1 MELAL
6 PVISLFLLCMTGV
19 GVWHSRRVKTSED
32 FVLAGRSLPT
42 HVLAGTLIATWIGT
56 GSLFGNAEFAFTHGI
71 AGFLLPISG
80 LVGMLILAYL
90 APKVRALSA
99 QGIPDIVGIP
109 FGNAA
114 RRIAAVAL
122 IVAYLVIVS
131 YQYRAG
137 AAVAQRIVPGIPA
150 AFLPVFFALFVILYT
165 ALAGMVSVA
174 WTDVMNGAVMSIG
187 LLAALVIVYLGWDSA
202 AQPLPASHLNLGGGL
217 GMIGWVNVMLPSF
230 LLLLGDAN
238 LYQRFLSAESPEA
251 ARKSAYW
258 TFFGLLV
265 LESAIIAIAILAKA
279 RLPVAPANPG
289 HAIIEVAF
297 SLVPP
302 VVGLLLAATAVAV
315 IVSTADSY
323 LLACTT
329 TFSSGFGQKNVT
341 PAKQRAA
348 VAIFGAVAL
357 WISFWSDKF
366 LSVALYAY
374 TLYGASLTPAVLC
387 ALLRP
392 KTKPRAVVGGM
403 AAGLTV
409 ALLWKGASAM
419 GLVPAAL
426 SSWDPV
432 LPALAANLGV
442 LILVEKLSSDAR
454 PSVD

>member
-6 PVISLFLLCMTGV
+6 PVIGLFLLGMTGV

-32 FVLAGRSLPT
+32 FVLAGRNLPV

-56 GSLFGNAEFAFTHGI
+56 GSLFGNAEFAFTHGVS
-71 AGFLLPISG
+71 AFFLPVSG
-80 LVGMLILAYL
+80 LVGILILAWL
-90 APKVRALSA
+90 APRVRGLAA

-109 FGNAA
+109 FGDHA

-137 AAVAQRIVPGIPA
+137 AAVAQRILPGLPA
-150 AFLPVFFALFVILYT
+150 AWLPVGFALFVILYT

-174 WTDVMNGAVMSIG
+174 WTDVVNGVVMSVG
-187 LLAALVIVYLGWDSA
+187 LLTALVIVTLGWDRA
-202 AQPLPASHLNLGGGL
+202 AQPLPAQFLNLGGGM
-217 GMIGWVNVMLPSF
+217 GTAGWVNVMLPSF

-238 LYQRFLSAESPEA
+238 LYQRFLSAESPAA
-251 ARKSAYW
+251 ARKSAIA

-265 LESAIIAIAILAKA
+265 LESAIIALALLAKA

-302 VVGLLLAATAVAV
+302 AVGLLLAATAVAV

-329 TFSSGFGQKNVT
+329 TFSSGFGQKQVT
-341 PAKQRAA
+341 PKKQRIA
-348 VAIFGAVAL
+348 VAVFGAVAL
-357 WISFWSDKF
+357 WISFWSQKF

-392 KTKPRAVVGGM
+392 KTQPRAVVGGM
-403 AAGLTV
+403 GAGLGVALAWKAASAAGV
-409 ALLWKGASAM
+409 I
-419 GLVPAAL
+419 PAAL
-426 SSWDPV
+426 DSWDPV
-432 LPALAANLGV
+432 LPALAANLLTLVV
-442 LILVEKLSSDAR
+442 LEKTGDSLGA
-454 PSVD
+454 

>member
-6 PVISLFLLCMTGV
+6 PVIGLFLAGMTGV
-19 GVWHSRRVKTSED
+19 GLWHAKRVKTSED
-32 FVLAGRSLPT
+32 FVLAGRGLPT
-42 HVLAGTLIATWIGT
+42 HVLAGTLVATWIGT
-56 GSLFGNAEFAFTHGI
+56 GSLFGNAEFAFTHGV
-71 AGFLLPISG
+71 AGLFLPVSG
-80 LVGMLILAYL
+80 LVGMLVLAYL
-90 APKVRALSA
+90 APRVRGMSA

-109 FGNAA
+109 FGDWA

-122 IVAYLVIVS
+122 IAAYLVIVS

-137 AAVAQRIVPGIPA
+137 AAVAQRILPGLPA
-150 AFLPVFFALFVILYT
+150 AALPVFFALFVILYT

-174 WTDVMNGAVMSIG
+174 WTDVVNGAVMSVG
-187 LLAALVIVYLGWDSA
+187 LLAALAIVGLGWDSA
-202 AQPLPASHLNLGGGL
+202 AQPLPASHWNPGGGL
-217 GMIGWVNVMLPSF
+217 GFAGWTNVMLPSF

-238 LYQRFLSAESPEA
+238 LYQRFLSAESPKA
-251 ARKSAYW
+251 ARSSAIA

-265 LESAIIAIAILAKA
+265 LESAIILLAILAKA
-279 RLPVAPANPG
+279 RLPEAPANPG

-297 SLVPP
+297 TLVPSF
-302 VVGLLLAATAVAV
+302 VGLMLCATAVAV

-329 TFSSGFGQKNVT
+329 TVASGFGQKDVT
-341 PAKQRAA
+341 PAKQRTF
-348 VAIFGAVAL
+348 VAIFGVFAL

-403 AAGLTV
+403 AAGLFV
-409 ALLWKGASAM
+409 ALAWK
-419 GLVPAAL
+419 AAAVGGD
-426 SSWDPV
+426 WDPV
-432 LPALAANLGV
+432 LPALAANLGT
-442 LILVEKLSSDAR
+442 LILLEKLPGGERA
-454 PSVD
+454 